1 MPFSQP
7 GYLLVSVDACSG
19 KVTKKTSFT
28 KMDAKM
34 QQYLKTG
41 IPKRW
46 ARKIRYHCPNSTYLT
61 WTSHYVTMSHTW
73 STTERYTFLLKSQ
86 MCFVNRSMVLLATRG
101 QPQGLVDIAPYLVS
115 FGLAK
120 AADLHSKGKWH
131 LQRVKIIFFSQNLSL
146 WYTRTA
152 ASYCRESG
160 TLGLPWWL
168 FTPPLGIATSW
179 AGGWASWAA
188 GAVLAPEFG
197 GLRLYTCNSYSQ
209 RPGATQKSHGT
220 TMTNVNYTN
229 ELPEKHSC
237 TQIRKHTQP
246 ADECELL
253 NL

>member
-46 ARKIRYHCPNSTYLT
+46 ARKIRYNCPNPTYLT

-131 LQRVKIIFFSQNLSL
+131 LQRVKIVSIFFSESLSL
-146 WYTRTA
+146 IH
-152 ASYCRESG
+152 SYC
-160 TLGLPWWL
+160 
-168 FTPPLGIATSW
+168 
-179 AGGWASWAA
+179 
-188 GAVLAPEFG
+188 
-197 GLRLYTCNSYSQ
+197 C
-209 RPGATQKSHGT
+209 
-220 TMTNVNYTN
+220 
-229 ELPEKHSC
+229 
-237 TQIRKHTQP
+237 
-246 ADECELL
+246 LL
-253 NL
+253 L